1 MVWLMSES
9 DHWETCYQKND
20 TPWDKGEPSPGL
32 VDFLEEHPQ
41 LERGTVCVP
50 GCGMGHDVHAW
61 ASKRFIAT
69 GVDIA
74 PSAVERAREHASTQA
89 HTCSFHHRDFLEGSP
104 ETPFDWVF
112 EHTFYCAIQPD
123 RRNDYLQ
130 AMLRWIKPGGSLL
143 AVNYLI
149 PDEDGPPFGTTR
161 DEVFQRFSP
170 HFELKKDWV
179 PRSYPNRAGLERM
192 FWWRK
197 PL

>member
-1 MVWLMSES
+1 MADVLIIDDQDRYTELCRRTMPEHDYHGPARSWSEAK
-9 DHWETCYQKND
+9 DLL
-20 TPWDKGEPSPGL
+20 KGNGRRIDVVL
-32 VDFLEEHPQ
+32 L
-41 LERGTVCVP
+41 
-50 GCGMGHDVHAW
+50 DVH
-61 ASKRFIAT
+61 F
-69 GVDIA
+69 DIA
-74 PSAVERAREHASTQA
+74 PSAVERARDHASTQT
-89 HTCSFHHRDFLEGSP
+89 HTCSFHHGDFLEESP

-179 PRSYPNRAGLERM
+179 PRSYPNRTGLERM